1 VFKQMLIPSQGDFGG
16 GAGDTLLALILSEP
30 DMPYSVLVVD
40 EETHRPIVGI
50 EYCIDPVTRAGEEA
64 IVKAALTL
72 ASYIVEHNILN

>member
-1 VFKQMLIPSQGDFGG
+1 MFEQMLMPSQGDFARGS
-16 GAGDTLLALILSEP
+16 GDTLLALVLSEP

-40 EETHRPIVGI
+40 EKTHHPIVGI
-50 EYCIDPVTRAGEEA
+50 EYCIDPVTRAGEEG